1 MSESSITSALNKASD
16 IKKLNGPDD
25 WVVWNRSLRGHLG
38 MVGLWKTL
46 TSELP
51 APVTRS
57 AEHIAWQANQEKLAS
72 LLLLTTGPSAPSI
85 VELHP
90 SKTATE
96 QYKVLKEAFNTIT
109 IATFSMLYRR
119 IFSCHISNHKSLKE
133 YGEEVANARN
143 KLKELNEPLDELAV

>member
-51 APVTRS
+51 LS
-57 AEHIAWQANQEKLAS
+57 S
-72 LLLLTTGPSAPSI
+72 S
-85 VELHP
+85 
-90 SKTATE
+90 
-96 QYKVLKEAFNTIT
+96 
-109 IATFSMLYRR
+109 
-119 IFSCHISNHKSLKE
+119 
-133 YGEEVANARN
+133 
-143 KLKELNEPLDELAV
+143 